1 MQLLSLG
8 VEFATALV
16 VVSCKE
22 EVDLYIVVA
31 PIVDVAD
38 SSPSSTSI
46 IQPVFAIIDPPR

>member
-22 EVDLYIVVA
+22 EVGLYIVVA